1 MSKQI
6 KQMEMDAL
14 KTTFAGVR
22 DLVLLSVSKVDS
34 QADNQMRLTLRKK
47 NIRLHM
53 VKNSL
58 ARRIFDEMGIPTKT
72 AWAGPTTLAWGG
84 DSLADL
90 SKAIDDVILKKNKNI
105 AVKGAIAEGLEIT
118 FEQAKTMPT
127 RAEAIGTIL
136 AMILGPAAQIAG
148 QIAGPAAQ
156 IAGQIKTLAD
166 KTPEAAADNAPAPTA
181 G

>member
-6 KQMEMDAL
+6 KRMEMDSL
-14 KTTFAGVR
+14 KKTFEGVR
-22 DLVLLSVSKVDS
+22 DLVLLNFSKVS
-34 QADNQMRLTLRKK
+34 AQADNQMRLTLRKK
-47 NIRLHM
+47 NIRMHM

-58 ARRIFDEMGIPTKT
+58 ARRVFEELGIKTTK
-72 AWAGPTTLAWGG
+72 AWEGPTTLAWGA
-84 DSLADL
+84 DSIADL
-90 SKAIDDVILKKNKNI
+90 SKTIDEVVLKKNKNI
-105 AVKGAIAEGLEIT
+105 QAKGAIAEGEEIS
-118 FEQAKTMPT
+118 FDEAKTRPT

-166 KTPEAAADNAPAPTA
+166 KAPDGAAEGAPAATA